1 MKVRRKNCTKLKED
15 RWWAMLGYNII
26 FVTFNNYMNI
36 IKNISIRNHYLTI
49 MGPYDKGT
57 VLAFPNARTVPLFQ
71 KMKWCLGGCC
81 GGF

>member
-49 MGPYDKGT
+49 MGPYDKGMT
-57 VLAFPNARTVPLFQ
+57 RGRFLRFQTQEPSPCFLIEAAR
-71 KMKWCLGGCC
+71 
-81 GGF
+81 

>member
-1 MKVRRKNCTKLKED
+1 
-15 RWWAMLGYNII
+15 MLGYNII

-57 VLAFPNARTVPLFQ
+57 VLAFPNARTVPLF
-71 KMKWCLGGCC
+71 LNRGCSLNNESKLKKLRRKNYRY
-81 GGF
+81 

>member
-49 MGPYDKGT
+49 TIMGP
-57 VLAFPNARTVPLFQ
+57 
-71 KMKWCLGGCC
+71 
-81 GGF
+81 